1 MTDDTASRWPDIRII
16 GPIEHRRG
24 IRYSGL
30 VEVEVPLSRPTV
42 PEWDVLFE
50 EALKFDPDGRE
61 AAGIRAQMVPMI
73 WATVMPVRAETIDRS
88 IEEAVEVANLRY
100 RTQRLPTL
108 PAFEVEALVDDALS
122 WERRHP
128 PAS

>member
-1 MTDDTASRWPDIRII
+1 
-16 GPIEHRRG
+16 
-24 IRYSGL
+24 
-30 VEVEVPLSRPTV
+30 
-42 PEWDVLFE
+42 VLFE

-100 RTQRLPTL
+100 RTQWLPTL